1 MSMTTLSELV
11 CTHCGAALNP
21 NTLKC
26 EYCGTQYERRRDE
39 FCNTQ
44 IILKYPSH
52 IQKLCGEIAIP
63 DHIMGISAET
73 AAEYSMK
80 ELTHRLAEA
89 LAPYMKVETMRDPY
103 TRTQIIRG
111 SVRVVDP
118 DFRF

>member
-1 MSMTTLSELV
+1 MSITALSELI

-39 FCNTQ
+39 SYNTQ
-44 IILKYPSH
+44 IVLKYPSH
-52 IQKLCGEIAIP
+52 IQKLSGQVSIP
-63 DHIMGISAET
+63 DNFFGLSSESA
-73 AAEYSMK
+73 ADYSMK
-80 ELTHRLAEA
+80 ELTYTLAEA

-103 TRTQIIRG
+103 THTQIIRG
-111 SVRVVDP
+111 SIRVVEP